1 MEFGASLDRFL
12 LDPCVQ
18 LWKVRLGPVLS
29 YVSGLLA
36 VNCRI
41 IQAVSE
47 TPNGGN
53 GNSRLDRIENLL
65 EGHGR
70 MLVDHDLAMAAHDAA
85 MATHAEAMAA
95 HDVAIRRIDEML
107 ARSERRNAE
116 AHERFEA
123 EDKRLLTAQI
133 LMNGAMQKMAVAMEE
148 TTGKLDALI
157 NTVDGIIRPKGT
169 L

>member
-1 MEFGASLDRFL
+1 
-12 LDPCVQ
+12 
-18 LWKVRLGPVLS
+18 
-29 YVSGLLA
+29 
-36 VNCRI
+36 
-41 IQAVSE
+41 
-47 TPNGGN
+47 
-53 GNSRLDRIENLL
+53 
-65 EGHGR
+65 
-70 MLVDHDLAMAAHDAA
+70 
-85 MATHAEAMAA
+85 
-95 HDVAIRRIDEML
+95 VAIRRIDEML

>member
-53 GNSRLDRIENLL
+53 GNSRLDRIENQL

-107 ARSERRNAE
+107 ARSLEQ
-116 AHERFEA
+116 FEA

-133 LMNGAMQKMAVAMEE
+133 LMNSAMQKMALAMEE